1 MAQTSRKHALIIVDL
16 QKDFLPGGALAVPGG
31 DKIVPVIREVLE
43 KNSWDC
49 IVMTQDWHPAGH
61 VSFARNHE
69 GRHVLDVIEL
79 PYGMQMLWPVHC
91 VEGTDGAA
99 IEGVDTMKAD
109 LVLRKGRELNIDS
122 YSAFC
127 AADNET
133 MTGLHLTTASRSPQ
147 SMQLAKGS
155 TPMSSPTPP
164 PRSTPTAALRR
175 PKPPGD
181 LPASTCAGPRMCSS
195 PSTDANTT
203 HQSLKAAPVS
213 RLGRPF
219 SLLATGGVGFGPAST
234 HPIRRTEGGKGGV
247 RGGQLN
253 EILVS

>member
-31 DKIVPVIREVLE
+31 DMIVPVIREVLE

-133 MTGLHLTTASRSPQ
+133 KTGLAGCLRERGITDVWVCGLALDYCVSFTAID
-147 SMQLAKGS
+147 
-155 TPMSSPTPP
+155 
-164 PRSTPTAALRR
+164 AARE
-175 PKPPGD
+175 GFD
-181 LPASTCAGPRMCSS
+181 THVI
-195 PSTDANTT
+195 TDASAAIDANG
-203 HQSLKAAPVS
+203 SLEKAEAAW
-213 RLGRPF
+213 RLACIDVCRAEDVLEP
-219 SLLATGGVGFGPAST
+219 
-234 HPIRRTEGGKGGV
+234 EY
-247 RGGQLN
+247 
-253 EILVS
+253 

>member
-1 MAQTSRKHALIIVDL
+1 MNLVATLKYRKTLRGSRSRIAGARRNGEEVCRAHFVQTVTFRRLCPPKELSDGQSGSSVFR
-16 QKDFLPGGALAVPGG
+16 QG
-31 DKIVPVIREVLE
+31 
-43 KNSWDC
+43 
-49 IVMTQDWHPAGH
+49 
-61 VSFARNHE
+61 SFN
-69 GRHVLDVIEL
+69 
-79 PYGMQMLWPVHC
+79 
-91 VEGTDGAA
+91 
-99 IEGVDTMKAD
+99 
-109 LVLRKGRELNIDS
+109 
-122 YSAFC
+122 
-127 AADNET
+127 
-133 MTGLHLTTASRSPQ
+133 TASRSPQ

-181 LPASTCAGPRMCSS
+181 LPASTCALPRTCSS

-219 SLLATGGVGFGPAST
+219 SLLATGGVGFCPAST

-253 EILVS
+253 EILVSEKASTISEYTSDRNKSPPYH

>member
-1 MAQTSRKHALIIVDL
+1 MNLVATLKCRKTLRGSRSRIAKARRNGEEVCRTHFVQTVTFRRLCPPKELSDGQSESSVFR
-16 QKDFLPGGALAVPGG
+16 QG
-31 DKIVPVIREVLE
+31 
-43 KNSWDC
+43 
-49 IVMTQDWHPAGH
+49 
-61 VSFARNHE
+61 SFN
-69 GRHVLDVIEL
+69 
-79 PYGMQMLWPVHC
+79 
-91 VEGTDGAA
+91 
-99 IEGVDTMKAD
+99 
-109 LVLRKGRELNIDS
+109 
-122 YSAFC
+122 
-127 AADNET
+127 
-133 MTGLHLTTASRSPQ
+133 TASRSPQ

-219 SLLATGGVGFGPAST
+219 SLLATGGVGFEARENASDS
-234 HPIRRTEGGKGGV
+234 ENGGRK
-247 RGGQLN
+247 RGLQRGA
-253 EILVS
+253 S